1 MNSQDYDAIVIGSG
15 AGGAAAAFRLVMGGL
30 NVALLEKGNHLP
42 TDGSTLDIQRVVH
55 EGAFLSREPWTDGR
69 GRGLAPEE
77 HFNVG
82 GKTKWY
88 GAALLR
94 FGQHEFLAEPAHQ
107 CAGWPLTLP
116 DLEPYYTEAEKL
128 LGVRLFEREP
138 DLARILGKLALPGS
152 EWQAQAIPLA
162 LAADITA
169 HRSRALRRLC
179 VRRTAEGRG
188 RRLDTLAPKRPA
200 QFHAGCE
207 HRSART
213 RWISR

>member
-15 AGGAAAAFRLVMGGL
+15 AGGAAAAYRLAMGGL

-42 TDGSTLDIQRVVH
+42 TDGSTLDIRRVVH

-94 FGQHEFLAEPAHQ
+94 FGRPGSGIRATH
-107 CAGWPLTLP
+107 AGWRQKPAP
-116 DLEPYYTEAEKL
+116 N
-128 LGVRLFEREP
+128 
-138 DLARILGKLALPGS
+138 RIQCLS
-152 EWQAQAIPLA
+152 
-162 LAADITA
+162 T
-169 HRSRALRRLC
+169 
-179 VRRTAEGRG
+179 
-188 RRLDTLAPKRPA
+188 PKH
-200 QFHAGCE
+200 QM
-207 HRSART
+207 
-213 RWISR
+213 